1 MIASELSAQQD
12 ELARRLQERKA
23 KAKRV
28 SITKQ
33 ARLSLKSRSTANML
47 NINAPVVQTELGVSK
62 QTSEHKEKDGLAKL
76 TNMISPLYQP
86 HMNILGAMEST
97 PSNDSSS
104 LGGGMFPPLG
114 LANINFGNLK
124 FADILGTD
132 DISYF
137 VPAAP
142 VKVESE
148 TGSLE
153 TSEILKSEDGARSNS
168 QGYVHVEDDAYS
180 YEESKSG
187 SKDQSMQ
194 DDSRQAELQAINDK
208 YSQQVA

>member
-1 MIASELSAQQD
+1 MLNLQVPVQSELA
-12 ELARRLQERKA
+12 
-23 KAKRV
+23 
-28 SITKQ
+28 
-33 ARLSLKSRSTANML
+33 
-47 NINAPVVQTELGVSK
+47 VSK
-62 QTSEHKEKDGLAKL
+62 QTSETKQNETLTRL

-104 LGGGMFPPLG
+104 LGGGMFPG

-142 VKVESE
+142 VKV
-148 TGSLE
+148 
-153 TSEILKSEDGARSNS
+153 
-168 QGYVHVEDDAYS
+168 
-180 YEESKSG
+180 
-187 SKDQSMQ
+187 
-194 DDSRQAELQAINDK
+194 
-208 YSQQVA
+208 